1 FGMPTQPQLLLLQKT
16 MLVTE
21 GIGRAL
27 APDVNMWQLA
37 QPLVEEWALVN
48 LSPPARLRDGAERAA
63 EIARRLPD
71 LAAKAA
77 FIVDET
83 AASCFRQHRDTVDEL
98 VDRQARA
105 RGRALRWLWALAT
118 VALLLAIVALVS

>member
-1 FGMPTQPQLLLLQKT
+1 MPTQPQLLLLQKT

-21 GIGRAL
+21 GIGRSL
-27 APDVNMWQLA
+27 APDINMWQLA
-37 QPLVEEWALVN
+37 QPLVEDWALIN
-48 LSPPARLRDGAERAA
+48 LSPPARIRDGVHHAG

-77 FIVDET
+77 AIVDET
-83 AASCFRQHRDTVDEL
+83 AASGFRLHRDTVDEL

-105 RGRALRWLWALAT
+105 RSRALRWLWAMATLAL
-118 VALLLAIVALVS
+118 VVALVALAD